1 MITKLST
8 KTDIF
13 TTTNPY
19 LPLKQKLMRNNRE
32 RYKKEL
38 FIRQTLQNHGKKQN
52 NLLLLQ
58 IETSSGIPWRLR
70 QMVMTGDE
78 KW

>member
-13 TTTNPY
+13 STTNPY
-19 LPLKQKLMRNNRE
+19 LPLKQKLMQNNRE

-38 FIRQTLQNHGKKQN
+38 FIQQTWQNHGKKQN
-52 NLLLLQ
+52 ILLLLQ

-70 QMVMTGDE
+70 QMVMTDDE